1 MITQTTLSDRVI
13 SQKIGTSAELNDALK
28 TIDNLKEDIVELN
41 TTIDNLEDTIE
52 IKDDIISNIDTQ
64 HQEEINAI
72 NQNHA
77 NEIAEINSAHSTE
90 INELNKEH
98 QAEIESINQ
107 GYIDRDNELMVII
120 NDINT
125 LL

>member
-1 MITQTTLSDRVI
+1 MITQTTLSDRII
-13 SQKIGTSAELNDALK
+13 SQKIGTSAELNDAYK

-41 TTIDNLEDTIE
+41 TTINDLEQDIADLGIE
-52 IKDDIISNIDTQ
+52 
-64 HQEEINAI
+64 HEA
-72 NQNHA
+72 
-77 NEIAEINSAHSTE
+77 E

-98 QAEIESINQ
+98 QAEIESITNGYESEIESINQ

>member
-13 SQKIGTSAELNDALK
+13 SQKIGTSAELNDAYK

-52 IKDDIISNIDTQ
+52 IKDDIILNIDTQ

-120 NDINT
+120 NDINN